1 MSAAYKR
8 IAELLDRWQA
18 SVDLHTRYL
27 ALDDASYAKA
37 QPWPKHQRPTK
48 WVIEIARTRIAE
60 IRRELALREEAGD
73 PTFAETLELMSLLT
87 NLLGSEHIER
97 FIPLA
102 TPQPNTS
109 ASGTVRR
116 PRLKQAPDKS
126 PTDRTVVQAPRG
138 NPARSAPQRAAA
150 PAPTKPAAAAPP
162 KSAPAPA
169 RPAAAAPAAKGAV
182 VPNAMIAT
190 VVADAVRFLSW
201 GREWPALAPSI
212 ARLADRPPEAEIVK
226 ILRANRALIEQ
237 KSRHPAD

>member
-8 IAELLDRWQA
+8 IGELLDRWQA
-18 SVDLHTRYL
+18 SVDLHKRYL
-27 ALDDASYAKA
+27 ALDDEAYSKA
-37 QPWPKHQRPTK
+37 QAWPRHQRPTK
-48 WVIEIARTRIAE
+48 WVIEIAHTRLAE
-60 IRRELALREEAGD
+60 IRRELTLREEAGD

-102 TPQPNTS
+102 TRPPNTS

-116 PRLKQAPDKS
+116 PRLKQAPDRS
-126 PTDRTVVQAPRG
+126 PTDRTVVQAPRAAG
-138 NPARSAPQRAAA
+138 AARSAG
-150 PAPTKPAAAAPP
+150 TKPAAGRSAAPP
-162 KSAPAPA
+162 AAPAKGATAPARASAPAQ
-169 RPAAAAPAAKGAV
+169 RAAPVA
-182 VPNAMIAT
+182 NAMVAT
-190 VVADAVRFLSW
+190 VVADAVRFLGW

-237 KSRHPAD
+237 KSRQPAD